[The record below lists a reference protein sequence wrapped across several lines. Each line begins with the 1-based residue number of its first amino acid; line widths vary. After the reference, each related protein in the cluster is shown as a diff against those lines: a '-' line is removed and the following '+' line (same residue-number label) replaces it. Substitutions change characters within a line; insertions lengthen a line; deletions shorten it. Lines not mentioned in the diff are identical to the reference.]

1 MAPTTSTAWRL
12 AAEESGHAHKSF
24 KSWHKVGF
32 NNDDGDLGLVE
43 FEQEQ
48 VKKENRD
55 QIQAIRKVLRS
66 EIPEALQGLAA
77 QS

>member
-1 MAPTTSTAWRL
+1 M
-12 AAEESGHAHKSF
+12 
-24 KSWHKVGF
+24 GF